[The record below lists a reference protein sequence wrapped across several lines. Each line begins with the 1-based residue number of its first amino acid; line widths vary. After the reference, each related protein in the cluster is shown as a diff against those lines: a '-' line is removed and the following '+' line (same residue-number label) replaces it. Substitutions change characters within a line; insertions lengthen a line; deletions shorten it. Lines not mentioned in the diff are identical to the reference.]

1 VFAAAG
7 SMLPAPAR
15 AQRPSDALRL
25 APPEVRYAVRSAD
38 EILSTP
44 DSGVGLESFD
54 SGVVTGVY
62 LVGLLADER
71 ESIGYGRDAAGRR
84 YLWFSVGRGD
94 SLDYVV
100 MTYDVDHDLRPEFL
114 LFHTVDEQARFESI
128 VEYRAPSVVDVDF
141 GIRVQPACQPPRCD
155 PATWTSAEREI
166 ETVPADW
173 FDPWRALY
181 AMAAMR
187 GERWLGKPVESVA
200 RGEPGG
206 P

>member
-1 VFAAAG
+1 MVAAG
-7 SMLPAPAR
+7 SILPTPAR
-15 AQRPSDALRL
+15 AQRPADALRL

-62 LVGLLADER
+62 LIGLLADER
-71 ESIGYGRDAAGRR
+71 ESIGYGKDAAARR

-94 SLDYVV
+94 SIDYVV

-114 LFHTVDEQARFESI
+114 MFHTVDKSARAESI
-128 VEYRAPSVVDVDF
+128 VEYRAPSVVDLDF
-141 GIRVQPACQPPRCD
+141 GIEVQPACQPPRCD
-155 PATWTSAEREI
+155 PSTWTRAERE
-166 ETVPADW
+166 VVVVSADW
-173 FDPWRALY
+173 FDPWRTVY
-181 AMAAMR
+181 GMAAMR

-200 RGEPGG
+200 HNEVPA

>member
-1 VFAAAG
+1 MLAAG
-7 SMLPAPAR
+7 SVLPATAR
-15 AQRPSDALRL
+15 AQRPADALRV
-25 APPEVRYAVRSAD
+25 APPEVRYVVRSAD

-54 SGVVTGVY
+54 SGIVTGVY
-62 LVGLLADER
+62 LIGLLGDER
-71 ESIGYGRDAAGRR
+71 ESIGFGADAASRR
-84 YLWFSVGRGD
+84 YLWFSVARGD

-114 LFHTVDEQARFESI
+114 LLQTIDKRARVESI
-128 VEYRAPSVVDVDF
+128 VEYRAPSVIHVDF
-141 GIRVQPACQPPRCD
+141 GIQVQPACQPPRCD
-155 PATWTSAEREI
+155 PATWTRREREI
-166 ETVPADW
+166 ELVPADW

-200 RGEPGG
+200 RGDPGR

>member
-1 VFAAAG
+1 MALALQAALAH
-7 SMLPAPAR
+7 
-15 AQRPSDALRL
+15 AQRPADALQL

-54 SGVVTGVY
+54 SGFVTGVY
-62 LVGLLADER
+62 LIGLLADVR
-71 ESIGYGRDAAGRR
+71 ESIGYGRDVGSRR

-94 SLDYVV
+94 SVDYVV

-114 LFHTVDEQARFESI
+114 MFHTVDKGARSESI
-128 VEYRAPSVVDVDF
+128 VEYRAPSVVDVEF
-141 GIRVQPACQPPRCD
+141 GIQVQPACQPPRCD
-155 PATWTSAEREI
+155 SSTWTTAEREVVV
-166 ETVPADW
+166 VPADW

-181 AMAAMR
+181 GMAAMR

-200 RGEPGG
+200 RGEAGG